1 MNEKIEGLLKTSWIP
16 KQGGL
21 PWKITDIYQSTTQGN
36 YAVMIEKYQGGRNS
50 PAIITVNR
58 LKKNFVKVDT

>member
-1 MNEKIEGLLKTSWIP
+1 MQDLNSLLKTSWRP

-21 PWKITDIYQSTTQGN
+21 PWKVTDIYQSTLRGN

-50 PAIITVNR
+50 PAIITLNR
-58 LKKNFVKVDT
+58 LKKNFDKVNE